1 MRPDIDEALRYLGI
15 HTSADPSLRS
25 LAENLAQE
33 LTDRIKPRS
42 IWRPL
47 PVTRENGV
55 LCLAG
60 VPLPGHSAARMLA
73 DCRQAALL
81 LCTLGAEFDLW
92 LRRMQARDMS
102 AAVVLDAL
110 GSAYVEAACDAAEAE
125 IAARYP
131 DIYLTDRFSP
141 GYGDLPLSLQP
152 MLLEQVNARR
162 IGVACTDTLLMTPQK
177 TVSALIGLADKPQP
191 ARIRGCA
198 HCSMNRTCTL
208 RKAGNTCEL

>member
-73 DCRQAALL
+73 DSRQAALL

-131 DIYLTDRFSP
+131 DLYLTDRFSP

-152 MLLEQVNARR
+152 MLLEQANARR
-162 IGVACTDTLLMTPQK
+162 IGVACTDTLLMIPQK

-208 RKAGNTCEL
+208 RKAGNTCDL